1 MLALSGWVLGWW
13 RILQRSSLVGGK
25 VRIGSFVGGLDPFL
39 VTRNTIT
46 FLFGQ
51 HFQIRSNLL
60 WKISPPLEV
69 KSSKLVTV
77 KNFDQHFPQ
86 SIQIGFWQEYLQR
99 YFKIGNVQTRV
110 YPPHSGANDI
120 SYFARLC
127 QPEESHIAKVL
138 SNRCN
143 SLQLVQGDV
152 NHIQWPSLQKKID
165 VTTDSII
172 HVLNWCIN

>member
-60 WKISPPLEV
+60 WKISPHWKWSLQSWLLSKTLINIFLKV
-69 KSSKLVTV
+69 SKSGSDK
-77 KNFDQHFPQ
+77 
-86 SIQIGFWQEYLQR
+86 SI
-99 YFKIGNVQTRV
+99 FK
-110 YPPHSGANDI
+110 DI
-120 SYFARLC
+120 SRLGTC
-127 QPEESHIAKVL
+127 KPEYIRHT
-138 SNRCN
+138 
-143 SLQLVQGDV
+143 LVQMTFLISHDSA
-152 NHIQWPSLQKKID
+152 NQRKAILQKFW
-165 VTTDSII
+165 VTGAI
-172 HVLNWCIN
+172 LCNWCRVT